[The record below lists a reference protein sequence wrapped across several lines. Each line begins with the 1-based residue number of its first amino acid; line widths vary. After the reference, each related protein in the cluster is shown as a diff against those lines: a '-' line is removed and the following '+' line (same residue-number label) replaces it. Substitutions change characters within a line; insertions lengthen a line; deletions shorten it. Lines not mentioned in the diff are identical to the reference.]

1 MPFKNMKKE
10 LYLSFQDAQFWA
22 DFSFVD
28 FPENYLDKMKGP
40 IEDALAQMKELEG
53 GSIANPDES
62 RMVGHYWLRN
72 PSLAPS
78 KEISSAIQS
87 TLTKIKN
94 ITESIHS
101 GSLKTAHGNFTDL
114 LVIGIGGS
122 ALGPQFVGRALG
134 HPKSDLLKVHFFDN
148 TDPDG
153 IDLTLAEIGPALK
166 TTLVLVISKSGGT
179 AETRNGMLEAENAFE
194 NAGLNF
200 AAHSI
205 AVTGEGSKLYLYA
218 QEKGW
223 LDFLPMWDWVGGRTS
238 ETAAV
243 GLMPAILQG
252 IDIDDFLLGASQMDE
267 LTRNS
272 DFTENPAAMLALSWY
287 FLTEGNGAKDMVI
300 LPYKDRLELFAKY
313 LQQLIMESL
322 GKEKDLEGNVVLQG
336 ISVYGNKGSTDQHA
350 YVQQLREGV
359 PNFFA
364 TFIEVLKHRDSPSID
379 VDEDGMSTGDYLHGF
394 FLGTRDALY
403 EKDRKSITLTIA
415 EVTPASIGRLI
426 ALFERTV
433 GLYAYLT
440 NINAYHQ
447 PGVEAGKKAASAVL
461 EIRKLVTDVLI
472 SNQGR
477 EQNASEI
484 AVKIDKSNHVKW
496 VFKILESLAVNQ
508 PEKVIRK
515 SMGHPFQDRFIYR

>member
-1 MPFKNMKKE
+1 MKSE
-10 LYLSFQDAQFWA
+10 LYLSHPDAQFWA

-87 TLTKIKN
+87 TLTKIKD

-153 IDLTLAEIGPALK
+153 IDLTLAEIGPDLK

-205 AVTGEGSKLYLYA
+205 AITGEGSKLYLYA

-223 LDFLPMWDWVGGRTS
+223 LDFLPMWDWVGGRFS
-238 ETAAV
+238 LWSSV
-243 GLMPAILQG
+243 GLSISLSIGFEKYLELLEGARNMDLHFRNNEFSENMLFATLDPKMRAIKLNNKLKIIISDTVG
-252 IDIDDFLLGASQMDE
+252 FISDLPTELIAAFRATLEEVSEADILIHKFDNLLIECAKDVGASVIFRG
-267 LTRNS
+267 LRAVS
-272 DFTENPAAMLALSWY
+272 DFEYEFQMVGMNRALDGRIETV
-287 FLTEGNGAKDMVI
+287 FLMSDVTH
-300 LPYKDRLELFAKY
+300 
-313 LQQLIMESL
+313 Q
-322 GKEKDLEGNVVLQG
+322 
-336 ISVYGNKGSTDQHA
+336 
-350 YVQQLREGV
+350 
-359 PNFFA
+359 A
-364 TFIEVLKHRDSPSID
+364 T
-379 VDEDGMSTGDYLHGF
+379 
-394 FLGTRDALY
+394 
-403 EKDRKSITLTIA
+403 
-415 EVTPASIGRLI
+415 AS
-426 ALFERTV
+426 
-433 GLYAYLT
+433 
-440 NINAYHQ
+440 
-447 PGVEAGKKAASAVL
+447 
-461 EIRKLVTDVLI
+461 KLVKEI
-472 SNQGR
+472 SRLGG
-477 EQNASEI
+477 
-484 AVKIDKSNHVKW
+484 KIDNFVPEEVAVIMNEK
-496 VFKILESLAVNQ
+496 FKI
-508 PEKVIRK
+508 
-515 SMGHPFQDRFIYR
+515 